1 VAKGRRGTATERGVI
16 GGARLAPARSEWG
29 AAGVGSAAT
38 SPRTACRMNSSHA
51 PLALDVKEK
60 RRPARGAA
68 AVGPTVR
75 LVRGA
80 AAVGPTARLRGAP
93 PPA

>member
-1 VAKGRRGTATERGVI
+1 MATERGIV
-16 GGARLAPARSEWG
+16 GGARLAPARSERG
-29 AAGVGSAAT
+29 AAGVGSVAT
-38 SPRTACRMNSSHA
+38 SPRSTRLMSSSCT